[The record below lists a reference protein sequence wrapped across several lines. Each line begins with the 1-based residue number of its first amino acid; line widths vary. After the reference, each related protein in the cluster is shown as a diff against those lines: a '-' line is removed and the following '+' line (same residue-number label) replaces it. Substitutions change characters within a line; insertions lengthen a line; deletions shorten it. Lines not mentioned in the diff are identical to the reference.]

1 MRMPNYNLANLKVFF
16 SFEDAEEVLNLR
28 IDKDTC
34 YSANVSTLPSD
45 IVTKLTA
52 NGLDFQLQLN
62 PDFLYALISYFETG
76 GRYAVDSNLFY
87 KGLSRKIGRNNF
99 TFLPKPKIRIG
110 DFFQRRLQAAYSN
123 NSKSFF
129 DWADVLLTLLSFCED
144 SENALNNLLKV
155 IHLQSNEIFVVGSL
169 VQVEDCTYNVRP
181 QLTVANLLAGQNC
194 TPICYPLAEFLPDC
208 LIASETG
215 VVLSQPSSEIVNQQ
229 ALYSQLQQALIERV
243 SNLPINLL
251 PENHQEAPLD
261 IYSQEE
267 LDLENELFYTPI
279 LDLLYGL

>member
-1 MRMPNYNLANLKVFF
+1 MRMPNYNLANVKVFF
-16 SFEDAEEVLNLR
+16 SFEDNEEVLNLR

-34 YSANVSTLPSD
+34 YSAKVSTLPVD
-45 IVTKLTA
+45 VVTKLTA

-76 GRYAVDSNLFY
+76 GRYVIDSNLFY
-87 KGLSRKIGRNNF
+87 KGLSRKNGRNSF
-99 TFLPKPKIRIG
+99 VFEAKPKIRIG
-110 DFFQRRLQAAYSN
+110 DFFQRRLQTAYSN

-169 VQVEDCTYNVRP
+169 VQVEDCTYNVLP

-194 TPICYPLAEFLPDC
+194 TPICYPLSEFLPDC

-267 LDLENELFYTPI
+267 LDLENELFYTPT